1 MSKEQYQINMDD
13 YLIIDTKITSNGH
26 ISQIQSFENNN
37 SSKLTIKQY
46 SGINIDNFVISNNSG
61 KKISFGFFV
70 INGIYY
76 INLNG
81 EHIIDY
87 YKFIQIKKISYD
99 VNDNCLKIANNHLGD
114 IYIYNCD
121 TEIFKK
127 ALSEMNKWMKNKQ
140 SLISS
145 LYYYIFN

>member
-1 MSKEQYQINMDD
+1 MSKEEFRMDD
-13 YLIIDTKITSNGH
+13 YLIIDTKITNNGS
-26 ISQIQSFENNN
+26 ISEIQSFEHNNTT
-37 SSKLTIKQY
+37 KLTIKQY
-46 SGINIDNFVISNNSG
+46 SGINIDNFVISNNNG
-61 KKISFGFFV
+61 KKISFGFFT

-99 VNDNCLKIANNHLGD
+99 AKDNCLKITNSHLGD
-114 IYIYNCD
+114 IYLPNCD
-121 TEIFKK
+121 TDIFKK
-127 ALSEMNKWMKNKQ
+127 ALSEMNKWMKNKH
-140 SLISS
+140 SILTS

>member
-1 MSKEQYQINMDD
+1 MNKEEFRMDD
-13 YLIIDTKITSNGH
+13 YLIIDTKITSNGN
-26 ISQIQSFENNN
+26 ISEIQSFEHNNTT
-37 SSKLTIKQY
+37 KLTIKQY
-46 SGINIDNFVISNNSG
+46 SGINIDNFVISNSNG
-61 KKISFGFFV
+61 KKISFGFFT

-99 VNDNCLKIANNHLGD
+99 AKDNYLKITNAQLGD
-114 IYIYNCD
+114 IYIPNCD

-127 ALSEMNKWMKNKQ
+127 ALSEMNKWMKNKH
-140 SLISS
+140 SILTS